1 MDKFIVAQFDCKQW
15 HPLTDLPA
23 KSKPSKPES
32 SPKPNDS
39 VVAVSNGENTVAAK
53 CSDPDT
59 NQDLLNSLPSNAKVL
74 LGNITI
80 NPALTVRQRME
91 ELDFSCRAFGS
102 AKNELIVRKL
112 IIEEKVGK
120 RNYLIPTA
128 QAYAFFGIL
137 CPYKNSNFDRHSFYL
152 DIMGRDFKRNKAVK
166 SVTLE
171 YKLADSG
178 NNADIVTKKQDG
190 TLEAYE
196 FTSSVT
202 NIVQNCL
209 KYEKCPAFSKI
220 TFVCKD
226 SDILK
231 AVKSKVL
238 NAGLPVELLGKTDY
252 VLLSSILKD

>member
-1 MDKFIVAQFDCKQW
+1 MSKYVVAQFDCKEW
-15 HPLTDLPA
+15 HPLTDLPT
-23 KSKPSKPES
+23 KSKPSKPEAA
-32 SPKPNDS
+32 PKPNDN
-39 VVAVSNGENTVAAK
+39 VPAASNGKNAAAAK
-53 CSDPDT
+53 CSNLDT

-80 NPALTVRQRME
+80 NPSLTVRQRME
-91 ELDFSCRAFGS
+91 DLDFSGRAFVS

-112 IIEEKVGK
+112 IIEEKVG
-120 RNYLIPTA
+120 RQNYLIPTA
-128 QAYAFFGIL
+128 QAYAFFGVV
-137 CPYKNSNFDRHSFYL
+137 CPYKNTDFDQHSFYL
-152 DIMGRDFKRNKAVK
+152 DIIGRDFKRNKGIK

-196 FTSSVT
+196 YTSSIS

-209 KYEKCPAFSKI
+209 KYEKCPAFNKI
-220 TFVCKD
+220 IFICKD

-238 NAGLPVELLGKTDY
+238 NAGLPVELLGKIDY
-252 VLLSSILKD
+252 ALLSSILKD